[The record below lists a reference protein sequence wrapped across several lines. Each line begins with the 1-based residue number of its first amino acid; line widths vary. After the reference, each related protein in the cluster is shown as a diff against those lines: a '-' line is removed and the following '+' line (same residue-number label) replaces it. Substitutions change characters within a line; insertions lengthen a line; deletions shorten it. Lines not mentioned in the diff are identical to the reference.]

1 MKELTFL
8 QIENGNNNLIK
19 LKNDL
24 LEKFKKNIR
33 IKKADRDYYDYEK
46 KKFYGLK
53 DVRNLFNQNDD
64 DDNYEETECLFDV
77 NELIESC
84 ELIKDEDEINDLID
98 YLEIIFNKTVEI
110 TFNESLISDVRSI
123 LPTDGCKKI
132 KKTS

>member
-1 MKELTFL
+1 MIMK
-8 QIENGNNNLIK
+8 
-19 LKNDL
+19 
-24 LEKFKKNIR
+24 
-33 IKKADRDYYDYEK
+33 K

-64 DDNYEETECLFDV
+64 DDKYEEIECLFDV

-123 LPTDGCKKI
+123 LPTDGCKKL
-132 KKTS
+132 KKRLKYIR

>member
-46 KKFYGLK
+46 KKVLW
-53 DVRNLFNQNDD
+53 
-64 DDNYEETECLFDV
+64 
-77 NELIESC
+77 
-84 ELIKDEDEINDLID
+84 IK
-98 YLEIIFNKTVEI
+98 
-110 TFNESLISDVRSI
+110 R
-123 LPTDGCKKI
+123 CKKLI
-132 KKTS
+132 

>member
-1 MKELTFL
+1 MIMK
-8 QIENGNNNLIK
+8 K
-19 LKNDL
+19 
-24 LEKFKKNIR
+24 
-33 IKKADRDYYDYEK
+33 K

-64 DDNYEETECLFDV
+64 DDNYEEIECLFEV

-123 LPTDGCKKI
+123 LPTDGCKKL
-132 KKTS
+132 KKHLKYIR